1 MGRISIIVKK
11 NNTHVER
18 KKSKDRDKIRRS
30 GLVKKEENVKL
41 LVTHLIISILTIYI
55 WLTG

>member
-1 MGRISIIVKK
+1 MGRISIIVK

-41 LVTHLIISILTIYI
+41 LITHLIISILTIYI